1 MRTLSLDPGGTTG
14 IYWTDWEQ
22 QEEFYQIT
30 NQNWKEH
37 YVTISQLIQ
46 TKQPNLLLFEDTNYI
61 GQRTKEG
68 LSLFRLLGALEVLTV
83 ERIEK
88 VNVIKVKELT
98 KKLYQGVKKLEGLE
112 YLPGRGKG
120 WMFKGQR
127 VSIHCLEAYLVAWLF
142 KNG

>member
-14 IYWTDWEQ
+14 IYWTDGEQ

-98 KKLYQGVKKLEGLE
+98 KKLYRGVKKLEGLE

>member
-14 IYWTDWEQ
+14 IYWTDGEQ